1 MKTLMK
7 IFVILSTVLC
17 VSGFALASNYTFESE
32 INPKEFQ
39 SWTVIE
45 KHQTGPGQGTAVLEN
60 PDPNAKIKKVAV
72 EILGSGLLAYS
83 YIIDGKTYKY
93 RFNFETGNFDKVE

>member
-1 MKTLMK
+1 
-7 IFVILSTVLC
+7 
-17 VSGFALASNYTFESE
+17 
-32 INPKEFQ
+32 
-39 SWTVIE
+39 
-45 KHQTGPGQGTAVLEN
+45 
-60 PDPNAKIKKVAV
+60 VAV